1 MSLDFVNDRSYQ
13 LATEAMDEF
22 VKEFHSVIISD
33 TVKNIINKS
42 TPIDYNDETGEAE
55 IADKDHLIELSNMIG
70 NSARDLTNDAI
81 KGQIIKTEFG
91 ENEVATNYLDSVSQA
106 AESLV
111 KREGQQRFLWFI
123 EQVKRRKFPDST
135 ENYSLFTEKLKE
147 TFKNKTFTLEG
158 LEQLSKIQLE
168 LAKSFEEENI
178 VEEIKKDVETDI
190 ENAEIRQN
198 EIVSVMQEVQD
209 TVKEYDDE
217 IEEKEDSDIDFDTE
231 PIEETED
238 NKDENSA
245 AAPSTEVAPEN
256 DTVANQDVV
265 NENPGESSELF
276 HIGKT
281 GAKENQADKIA
292 NKIENKRAANSK
304 EDDGSQEVPPE
315 NLGESGETIV
325 SSAQLNH
332 NQMAQPAETT
342 SENEKLIAI
351 NEEESY
357 EDLSGSIIRD
367 ARNTVL
373 NRIRKSKE
381 NDESQEVP
389 PENPGEGNEAIGGGT
404 YQNRDNFPTAGQ
416 ASENNVVL
424 GGGDVS
430 KITEDNLPSN
440 LADEEKDNANVQY
453 QFGPGD
459 KENPDGDKVVNPLR
473 GTDDVESIESAVK
486 NLIPLS
492 AIKFSETPIH
502 SSKTIANYLF
512 RIGKSRE
519 SFLEKVNRRMADLRD
534 ILSVENNDKLNEK
547 YYKLE
552 KNIKQAQEKAFMY
565 DIEIGNIGLGPD
577 SIHSKESMISLAFA
591 KNILNRYYLHGSG
604 FKLKKLN
611 KNPKLYENS
620 IEQLVD
626 RMFTYYYWANRLHT
640 AKDIAKAKEALAVHE
655 EKING
660 AIYDLTPE
668 DKERCNNIKNLLSD
682 GQLNNLFVMDDL
694 LIDFNNIFS
703 RVKETV
709 EKDPNPL
716 ADNQFKDKV
725 LERLKNKNLNIT
737 ESIESIVDTI
747 IFKKG
752 DPTSVNP
759 PLFTSILTNLSKEL
773 VKQSAEAFADPILRK
788 KLYTEAKVFLTIK
801 RAAER
806 LGLNNKEF
814 ETSFANKFLVPIDID
829 N

>member
-1 MSLDFVNDRSYQ
+1 MSLEFVNERSYQ

-22 VKEFHSVIISD
+22 VKEFQSVIISD

-91 ENEVATNYLDSVSQA
+91 ENEIATNYLDSVSQA
-106 AESLV
+106 AEGLV
-111 KREGQQRFLWFI
+111 KREGEQRMLWFI
-123 EQVKRRKFPDST
+123 EQVKLRKFPDST
-135 ENYSLFTEKLKE
+135 ENFAVFSQKLKE
-147 TFKNKTFTLEG
+147 TFKNKTFTLDG

-190 ENAEIRQN
+190 ENAEVRQN

-217 IEEKEDSDIDFDTE
+217 IEETDENETDFDTE
-231 PIEETED
+231 PIEETGEEPA
-238 NKDENSA
+238 N
-245 AAPSTEVAPEN
+245 TEEETKAPED
-256 DTVANQDVV
+256 DTVANQDIVE
-265 NENPGESSELF
+265 ENPGESEEASF
-276 HIGKT
+276 AMGKT
-281 GAKENQADKIA
+281 GSKKTQADKIA
-292 NKIENKRAANSK
+292 DKLAKKRAANSK
-304 EDDGSQEVPPE
+304 EDEAQEIP
-315 NLGESGETIV
+315 NNDGESEETIV
-325 SSAQLNH
+325 TSAQLNH
-332 NQMAQPAETT
+332 NQMAQPAENT
-342 SENEKLIAI
+342 STNDELTAI

-357 EDLSGSIIRD
+357 EDLSGAIKRD
-367 ARNTVL
+367 ARNTIL

-381 NDESQEVP
+381 DAAEPVP
-389 PENPGEGNEAIGGGT
+389 SENNGEGDEGIGAMGT
-404 YQNRDNFPTAGQ
+404 NQNRDNFPTNGQ
-416 ASENNVVL
+416 GTENDVVL
-424 GGGDVS
+424 GGGTPSEIND
-430 KITEDNLPSN
+430 DNLPSN
-440 LADEEKDNANVQY
+440 IADEQIDNADVQY
-453 QFGPGD
+453 KFGPGD
-459 KENPDGDKVVNPLR
+459 KENPDGEQIVNPLR

-492 AIKFSETPIH
+492 AIKFSEKPIH
-502 SSKTIANYLF
+502 SVKSIANYLF
-512 RIGKSRE
+512 RIGESRE
-519 SFLEKVNRRMADLRD
+519 SFLQKVDRRLADLRD
-534 ILSVENNDKLNEK
+534 ILSVENNNKLNEK
-547 YYKLE
+547 YYRLE
-552 KNIKQAQEKAFMY
+552 ENIKKAKEKAFMY
-565 DIEIGNIGLGPD
+565 DVEIGNIGLGPK
-577 SIHSKESMISLAFA
+577 SIFSKENAITLAFA

-620 IEQLVD
+620 TEHLVD
-626 RMFTYYYWANRLHT
+626 RMFTYYYFANRLHT

-655 EKING
+655 ERING

-682 GQLNNLFVMDDL
+682 GQLNKLFVMDDL
-694 LIDFNNIFS
+694 LIDFNNIFA
-703 RVKETV
+703 RVKETD
-709 EKDPNPL
+709 EKQPNPL

-725 LERLKNKNLNIT
+725 LERLKNKQLNIT
-737 ESIESIVDTI
+737 ESMESIIDTI

-752 DPTSVNP
+752 DPTAINP

-773 VKQSAEAFADPILRK
+773 VKKSAEAFANPDIRK
-788 KLYTEAKVFLTIK
+788 KLYTEAKIFLTIK
-801 RAAER
+801 RSAER

>member
-1 MSLDFVNDRSYQ
+1 MSLNFVNERSYQ

-22 VKEFHSVIISD
+22 IKEFQSVIISD

-42 TPIDYNDETGEAE
+42 TPIDYNEETGEAE

-81 KGQIIKTEFG
+81 KGQIIKTDFG
-91 ENEVATNYLDSVSQA
+91 ENEIATNYLDSVSQA
-106 AESLV
+106 AEGLV
-111 KREGQQRFLWFI
+111 KREGEQRRLWFI
-123 EQVKRRKFPDST
+123 EQVKLRKIPDST
-135 ENYSLFTEKLKE
+135 ENFAVFEQRLKE

-217 IEEKEDSDIDFDTE
+217 IEETDEEGTDFDTE
-231 PIEETED
+231 PLEETE
-238 NKDENSA
+238 EI
-245 AAPSTEVAPEN
+245 PSPEEQKAPED
-256 DTVANQDVV
+256 DTLANQDVTS
-265 NENPGESSELF
+265 ENDGESSEMAYN
-276 HIGKT
+276 IDKT
-281 GAKENQADKIA
+281 KSKKTQVDKIA
-292 NKIENKRAANSK
+292 NKIEEKKAANSQ
-304 EDDGSQEVPPE
+304 ENEEQEVQASG
-315 NLGESGETIV
+315 NGGESNETIV
-325 SSAQLNH
+325 TSAQLNH
-332 NQMAQPAETT
+332 NQMAQPAENT
-342 SENEKLIAI
+342 STNDELVAI

-357 EDLSGSIIRD
+357 EDLSGAIKLD
-367 ARNTVL
+367 ARNTIL

-381 NDESQEVP
+381 DAAEEV
-389 PENPGEGNEAIGGGT
+389 PENPGEGNEGAGAMGT

-416 ASENNVVL
+416 GAENDVVL
-424 GGGDVS
+424 GGGNPS
-430 KITEDNLPSN
+430 EITEDNLPSN
-440 LADEEKDNANVQY
+440 LADEEEKNADVQY
-453 QFGPGD
+453 KFGPGD
-459 KENPDGDKVVNPLR
+459 KENPDGDKIVNPIR

-492 AIKFSETPIH
+492 AIKFSEMPIH
-502 SSKTIANYLF
+502 SVKSIANYLF
-512 RIGKSRE
+512 RIGESRE
-519 SFLEKVNRRMADLRD
+519 NFLQKVDRRMADLRD

-547 YYKLE
+547 YYRLE
-552 KNIKQAQEKAFMY
+552 DNIKKAKEKAFMY
-565 DIEIGNIGLGPD
+565 DIEIGNVGLGPK
-577 SIHSKESMISLAFA
+577 SIFSKENMYALAFA

-604 FKLKKLN
+604 FKLKRLN
-611 KNPKLYENS
+611 KNPQLYENS
-620 IEQLVD
+620 AEQLVD
-626 RMFTYYYWANRLHT
+626 RMFTYYYFANRLHT

-682 GQLNNLFVMDDL
+682 GQLNKLFVMDDL
-694 LIDFNNIFS
+694 LIDFNNIFA
-703 RVKETV
+703 RVKETD
-709 EKDPNPL
+709 EKQPNPL
-716 ADNQFKDKV
+716 ADNQFKEKV
-725 LERLKNKNLNIT
+725 LERLKNKQLNIT
-737 ESIESIVDTI
+737 ESMESILDTI

-752 DPTSVNP
+752 DPTAVNP
-759 PLFTSILTNLSKEL
+759 PLFTSILTNMSKEL
-773 VKQSAEAFADPILRK
+773 VKKSAEAFANEDIRK